1 VLDSISGLEVHLR
14 MEYKWGQKTP
24 KCLIHGYVQSLLVE
38 NKNSNPRDLGLI
50 WIIGYIDKLTNT
62 YMTDITIIVALL
74 AGFGSFVAPC
84 ILPMIPAFLAYISG
98 TTVTELASKN
108 GTVFSINRLNII
120 LNTVFFVLGF
130 SAVFSTLG
138 VLINSVFSNITG
150 ELTES
155 LNFVGGIIIVAFGLF
170 LLLSTKIR
178 SLNVER
184 KFLPKNS
191 KSSYPMSFVFG
202 LAFAVGWT
210 PCVGPILG
218 TILTLAATTPSV
230 SFSLLLAYSL
240 GLGIPFVLM
249 GIFFSRA
256 TRIIRS
262 MSKHLK
268 YYNVIL
274 GGFIIVL
281 GILIFTNQLAYIAN
295 FPLLNE
301 LVLLG

>member
-1 VLDSISGLEVHLR
+1 MAELTVL
-14 MEYKWGQKTP
+14 
-24 KCLIHGYVQSLLVE
+24 
-38 NKNSNPRDLGLI
+38 
-50 WIIGYIDKLTNT
+50 
-62 YMTDITIIVALL
+62 VAVL
-74 AGFGSFVAPC
+74 AGISSFIAPC

-98 TTVTELASKN
+98 TTVTELGSKN
-108 GTVFSINRLNII
+108 GSVLSINRINII
-120 LNTVFFVLGF
+120 LNTIFFVLGF
-130 SAVFSTLG
+130 SIVFSILG
-138 VLINSVFSNITG
+138 VVINSVLSSAAN
-150 ELTES
+150 EYVES
-155 LNFVGGIIIVAFGLF
+155 LNIIGGSVIVAFGVF

-178 SLNVER
+178 SLNVEK
-184 KFLPKNS
+184 KFFPKTS

-218 TILTLAATTPSV
+218 TILTLAATTPSI

-256 TRIIRS
+256 TRVIRS

-274 GGFIIVL
+274 GAFIIIL
-281 GILIFTNQLAYIAN
+281 GILVFTNQLAYIAT
-295 FPLLNE
+295 FPFLNE
-301 LVLLG
+301 LVMLG